1 MSYAVSELHATHRTQ
16 NAALIANAY
25 ARLQRNHTALLG
37 HLSRELTCVPAAAF
51 VGSGGAKDLSNLL
64 NSYARLEYRDAA
76 FFAHL
81 AGAARRLHATKALF
95 GAQAIANIMN
105 AAVRLGFAAE
115 EPGQDLVLA
124 MAQACMHVRV
134 YAAYACLMSLSC
146 LTSCWR
152 WRRPACTSA
161 PPPSTPRR

>member
-1 MSYAVSELHATHRTQ
+1 MPDAPRHRQLPRPGPEVSLPYLPYISYASPALHVTRLICLDATYRTQ

-37 HLSRELTCVPAAAF
+37 HLSRELTCLPAAAF

-81 AGAARRLHATKALF
+81 AGAARRLHATKAIF
-95 GAQAIANIMN
+95 GAQ
-105 AAVRLGFAAE
+105 VTDCQRLAP
-115 EPGQDLVLA
+115 EP
-124 MAQACMHVRV
+124 
-134 YAAYACLMSLSC
+134 
-146 LTSCWR
+146 
-152 WRRPACTSA
+152 
-161 PPPSTPRR
+161 

>member
-1 MSYAVSELHATHRTQ
+1 MPHR
-16 NAALIANAY
+16 
-25 ARLQRNHTALLG
+25 R
-37 HLSRELTCVPAAAF
+37 VPAAAF

-124 MAQACMHVRV
+124 MAQACMHVRPAAFDTQALSLIINALAKSGV
-134 YAAYACLMSLSC
+134 VVPRDVLDHLLLGMADMPRHSWTAQAVGITVNGLIYQRPYLICLYAYMRPYTAC
-146 LTSCWR
+146 
-152 WRRPACTSA
+152 
-161 PPPSTPRR
+161 